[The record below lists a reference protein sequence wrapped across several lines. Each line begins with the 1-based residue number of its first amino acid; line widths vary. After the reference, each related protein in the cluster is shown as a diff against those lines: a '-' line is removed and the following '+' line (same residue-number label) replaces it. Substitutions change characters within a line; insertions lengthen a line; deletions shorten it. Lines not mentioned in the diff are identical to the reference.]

1 MDKVGGEEGGGE
13 MNGEGS
19 LEAYTLPY
27 VYGQPMEIHSMTQGT
42 QTGALQPPRGVWDG
56 GQWEGGARRKGHM
69 YTYGWFMLMYDK
81 IKPTL

>member
-19 LEAYTLPY
+19 LEAYTLSY

-42 QTGALQPPRGVWDG
+42 QTGALQPPRGV
-56 GQWEGGARRKGHM
+56 
-69 YTYGWFMLMYDK
+69 
-81 IKPTL
+81 